1 MPDGFLFA
9 GEYSNFSC
17 LQFMMNPVNGPD
29 AVNDVNAVNGADAV
43 NDVGGCSWLFT
54 RQATLGSR
62 KGLA

>member
-17 LQFMMNPVNGPD
+17 LQVMMNP
-29 AVNDVNAVNGADAV
+29 VNGADAV